1 MKKIF
6 TETQLKILRRGAFY
20 MNQEFLY
27 IIFIIAFGYLLK
39 RLNILQEKDG
49 EVISKIIFKITLPA
63 LVLVTFDS
71 VKIETSLILL
81 PVIVLVYGII
91 TACLGLFVFKNEER
105 ELKGSLLMLS
115 SGFNVGL
122 FAFPLVYAIW
132 GIDGLTYF
140 SMFDVGTSFVVFG
153 ISFILGSYFSEEG
166 LRLNPMEIL
175 KKLGKSIPLMTYL
188 IASILNLT
196 HIQLP
201 DFIINVADKI
211 SGANMPLSLLLLGL
225 FLNFKFDKQFIKPMI
240 KFLTFRYGLGI
251 IVGTVLYFILPFGTM
266 FRYTILI
273 GLLLPV
279 AASALTFAVEFKYST
294 NSTRFIATMSNITIL
309 VSIVILYIFANF
321 I

>member
-1 MKKIF
+1 
-6 TETQLKILRRGAFY
+6 

-27 IIFIIAFGYLLK
+27 IIIIIAFGYLLK

-63 LVLVTFDS
+63 LVLITFDS

-225 FLNFKFDKQFIKPMI
+225 FLNFKFDKQFMKPMA
-240 KFLTFRYGLGI
+240 KFLAFRYGLGL
-251 IVGTVLYFILPFGTM
+251 IVGLVLYFILPFGTM

>member
-1 MKKIF
+1 
-6 TETQLKILRRGAFY
+6 

-27 IIFIIAFGYLLK
+27 IIIIIAFGYLLK

-63 LVLVTFDS
+63 LVIVTFDS
-71 VKIETSLILL
+71 VKIETSLIVL

-91 TACLGLFVFKNEER
+91 TASLGLFVFKNEER

-140 SMFDVGTSFVVFG
+140 SMFDVGASFVVFG
-153 ISFILGSYFSEEG
+153 ICFILGSYFSEEG

-201 DFIINVADKI
+201 DLIINVADKI

-225 FLNFKFDKQFIKPMI
+225 FLNFKFDKQFIKPMV
-240 KFLTFRYGLGI
+240 KFLTFRYGLGL
-251 IVGTVLYFILPFGTM
+251 IVGLILYFSLPFDIM

-273 GLLLPV
+273 GLMLPV

>member
-1 MKKIF
+1 
-6 TETQLKILRRGAFY
+6 

-27 IIFIIAFGYLLK
+27 IIIIIAFGYLLK

>member
-1 MKKIF
+1 M
-6 TETQLKILRRGAFY
+6 ILRGGAFF

-27 IIFIIAFGYLLK
+27 IIIIIAFGYLLK
-39 RLNILQEKDG
+39 RFNILQEKDG

-71 VKIETSLILL
+71 VKIETSLIIL
-81 PVIVLVYGII
+81 PIIVLVYGII

-115 SGFNVGL
+115 SGFNVAL
-122 FAFPLVYAIW
+122 FAFPLVYVIW

-140 SMFDVGTSFVVFG
+140 SMFDVGASFVVFG
-153 ISFILGSYFSEEG
+153 ICFILGSYFSEEG

-188 IASILNLT
+188 IASILNLI

-201 DFIINVADKI
+201 DIIINVASKI

-240 KFLTFRYGLGI
+240 KFLSFRYGLGL
-251 IVGTVLYFILPFGTM
+251 IVGLVLYFILPFDIM

>member
-1 MKKIF
+1 
-6 TETQLKILRRGAFY
+6 

-27 IIFIIAFGYLLK
+27 IIIIIAFGYLLK

-71 VKIETSLILL
+71 VKIETSLMLL

-91 TACLGLFVFKNEER
+91 TALLGLFVFKNEER
-105 ELKGSLLMLS
+105 ELKGSLMMLS

-132 GIDGLTYF
+132 GMDGLTYF
-140 SMFDVGTSFVVFG
+140 SMFDVGASFVVFG
-153 ISFILGSYFSEEG
+153 IAYILGSYFSEEG
-166 LRLNPMEIL
+166 LRLNPLEIL
-175 KKLGKSIPLMTYL
+175 KKLGKSIPLMTYI
-188 IASILNLT
+188 IASVLNFS

-201 DFIINVADKI
+201 DMFINVASKI
-211 SGANMPLSLLLLGL
+211 SGANIPLSLLLLGL
-225 FLNFKFDKQFIKPMI
+225 FLNFKFDKQFIKPMV
-240 KFLTFRYGLGI
+240 KFLAFRYGLGLT
-251 IVGTVLYFILPFGTM
+251 VGLVLYLILPYDIM
-266 FRYTILI
+266 LRSTILI

-279 AASALTFAVEFKYST
+279 AASSLTFAVEFKYST
-294 NSTRFIATMSNITIL
+294 DSTRFIATMSNITIL

-321 I
+321 IL

>member
-1 MKKIF
+1 
-6 TETQLKILRRGAFY
+6 

-27 IIFIIAFGYLLK
+27 IIIIIAFGYLLK

-71 VKIETSLILL
+71 VKIETSLFLL
-81 PVIVLVYGII
+81 PVIVLIFGII
-91 TACLGLFVFKNEER
+91 TACLGLFVFKNEDR

-140 SMFDVGTSFVVFG
+140 SMFDVGSSFVVFG
-153 ISFILGSYFSEEG
+153 ICFIFASYFSEEG
-166 LRLNPMEIL
+166 LKLNPMEIL

-188 IASILNLT
+188 IASILNLI

-201 DFIINVADKI
+201 DTIINVASKI

-225 FLNFKFDKQFIKPMI
+225 FLNFKFDKQFIKPMM
-240 KFLTFRYGLGI
+240 KFLAFRYGLGL
-251 IVGTVLYFILPFGTM
+251 IVGLVLYLILPFDTM

>member
-1 MKKIF
+1 
-6 TETQLKILRRGAFY
+6 

-27 IIFIIAFGYLLK
+27 IVIIIAFGYLLK

-91 TACLGLFVFKNEER
+91 TAMLGLLFFKNEER

-132 GIDGLTYF
+132 GIEGLTYF
-140 SMFDVGTSFVVFG
+140 SMFDVGASFVVFG
-153 ISFILGSYFSEEG
+153 ISFILGSYFSAEG
-166 LRLNPMEIL
+166 LTLNPLEIL
-175 KKLGKSIPLMTYL
+175 KKLCKSIPLMTYI
-188 IASILNLT
+188 IASILNFS
-196 HIQLP
+196 HVQLP
-201 DFIINVADKI
+201 DTIINVASTI
-211 SGANMPLSLLLLGL
+211 SGANIPLSLLLLGL
-225 FLNFKFDKQFIKPMI
+225 FLNFKFDRQFIKPML
-240 KFLTFRYGLGI
+240 KFLTFRYGLGLT
-251 IVGTVLYFILPFGTM
+251 VGLVLYFFLPYDIM
-266 FRYTILI
+266 LRSTILI

-279 AASALTFAVEFKYST
+279 AASALTFAVEFRYSST
-294 NSTRFIATMSNITIL
+294 ITRFIATMSNITIL
-309 VSIVILYIFANF
+309 VSIVILYFFANF
-321 I
+321 IL

>member
-1 MKKIF
+1 
-6 TETQLKILRRGAFY
+6 

-27 IIFIIAFGYLLK
+27 IIIIIALGYLLK
-39 RLNILQEKDG
+39 RVNILREKDG
-49 EVISKIIFKITLPA
+49 AVISKIIFKITLPA

-71 VKIETSLILL
+71 VKIETSLILI

-91 TACLGLFVFKNEER
+91 TACLGFLVFKNEER

-132 GIDGLTYF
+132 GMGGLTYF

-153 ISFILGSYFSEEG
+153 IAYIIGSHFSEEG
-166 LRLNPMEIL
+166 LSFKPIDIL

-188 IASILNLT
+188 IATILNFS

-201 DFIINVADKI
+201 DTLINVASTI
-211 SGANMPLSLLLLGL
+211 SGANMPLCLLLLGL
-225 FLNFKFDKQFIKPMI
+225 YLNFKFEKQFIKPML
-240 KFLTFRYGLGI
+240 KFLTFRYGLGLLF
-251 IVGTVLYFILPFGTM
+251 GFGLYLFLPYDQM

-279 AASALTFAVEFKYST
+279 AASPLPFAVEFKYST
-294 NSTRFIATMSNITIL
+294 SSIRLIATISNITIL
-309 VSIVILYIFANF
+309 MSIVILYIFANF
-321 I
+321 ILN